1 MLLVTA
7 AAVLPTAGLAKAGV
21 VLLPTAGLAKAGVV
35 LLPTAGLAESVTEL
49 TLAATVLST
58 AVAIG
63 GAAVLST
70 AVAMGAR
77 APDVALEWS
86 SIDSIW
92 CNGDG

>member
-7 AAVLPTAGLAKAGV
+7 AAVLSTAGLAKAGV
-21 VLLPTAGLAKAGVV
+21 VS
-35 LLPTAGLAESVTEL
+35 LPTAGLAESVTEL